1 MLQFPKFTFKTNFY
15 TKLHKIHKTKQTKKK
30 FTVHWLT
37 VSRSEL
43 YN

>member
-1 MLQFPKFTFKTNFY
+1 MLQYLKFTFKTNFY
-15 TKLHKIHKTKQTKKK
+15 TKFTKQTKKV

-43 YN
+43 